1 MRILLS
7 HLYSRD
13 FSGLRETSVI
23 SRNLIL
29 QQTTCLISCT
39 VVQHQCFISCTVVQH
54 QCFISC
60 TVVQHQCLISCTVV
74 QHQCLIS
81 CTVVKQDTNILLLQ
95 CLMLIFNSFII
106 FGPRTNVHFQNYFK
120 NLTY

>member
-1 MRILLS
+1 MHSTLYMHNVHISSCPSDFVLNCIKTPLRILLS

-39 VVQHQCFISCTVVQH
+39 AVQHQCFISCTVVQH

-81 CTVVKQDTNILLLQ
+81 CTVVKQDTNTLL
-95 CLMLIFNSFII
+95 
-106 FGPRTNVHFQNYFK
+106 
-120 NLTY
+120 